1 MRTEG
6 DSWDITSGVGS
17 TALFVAA
24 GRAFASREP
33 DPLASD
39 PFAETFVRAAGPEWE
54 DLLDGLV
61 ADHPLTDPGF
71 GTGFQLY
78 LAARTRYFDAFCD
91 AAIESGIRQVVIL
104 AAGLDARA
112 YRLSWPDDAV
122 VYELDRAPVLDFKAK
137 ALAAAGGMSRARRRE
152 VAVDL
157 REDWPRALRDGGF
170 DPSRPTAWLA
180 EGLLPYLP
188 AAAQDRLFESIDAL
202 SCRDSRAAVEQTEM
216 LSPAALEEMQ
226 SYADQNDHGRAE
238 WVQLIYNE
246 PRNEAAAWFADHG
259 WDAERT
265 EVDAYIRAL
274 GRTPP
279 TPDPSASLVT
289 SLISLVTATRS

>member
-39 PFAETFVRAAGPEWE
+39 PFAETFVRAAGAEWE

-61 ADHPLTDPGF
+61 AEHPLTDPGF
-71 GTGFQLY
+71 GAGFQLY
-78 LAARTRYFDAFCD
+78 LAARTRYFDAFCES
-91 AAIESGIRQVVIL
+91 AIEAGIRQVVIL
-104 AAGLDARA
+104 ASGLDARA

-170 DPSRPTAWLA
+170 DRTRPTAWLA

-188 AAAQDRLFESIDAL
+188 AAAQDRLFESIDSL

-216 LSPAALEEMQ
+216 LSPAALEEMR
-226 SYADQNDHGRAE
+226 SYADQAGHGRAE

-279 TPDPSASLVT
+279 APDPSASLVT

>member
-33 DPLASD
+33 DPLITD
-39 PFAETFVRAAGPEWE
+39 PFAEAFVRAAGREWE

-61 ADHPLTDPGF
+61 AEHPLIDPGF
-71 GTGFQLY
+71 GAGFRLY
-78 LAARTRYFDAFCD
+78 LAARTRYFDDFCD
-91 AAIESGIRQVVIL
+91 VAVAAGIRQVVIL
-104 AAGLDARA
+104 AAGLDARS

-170 DPSRPTAWLA
+170 DRSRPTAWLA

-202 SCRDSRAAVEQTEM
+202 SAPGSRVAVEQTAM
-216 LSPAALEEMQ
+216 LTPAAIEEMR
-226 SYADQNDHGRAE
+226 SYADQTDHGRAE

-246 PRNEAAAWFADHG
+246 PRSEAAAWFADHA
-259 WDAERT
+259 WVAERT

-279 TPDPSASLVT
+279 SPDPSAALVT
-289 SLISLVTATRS
+289 SLISLVTAIRS